1 MNIGIEKKWIY
12 LIALS
17 LIWGSS
23 FILIKKSLL
32 GLSPL
37 QVGSLRIVFSSVI
50 IFLIAF
56 NRISN
61 IPKNKWKW
69 IAISAIIGTFFP
81 AFLFA
86 FAETQIDSAVASI
99 LNSLVPM
106 NTVLIGFAV
115 FKISTTKT
123 QSLGVLIGF
132 IGTCTLIISGAE
144 LNPDQNYMYSG
155 LVIICSILYAIN
167 VNLIKKYLFDVNA
180 VSITAGQFVVIFIPS
195 IIVLF
200 YSGFFNLEFT
210 DNDLLYDSLTYVLL
224 LSFFGTAMAKILF
237 NRLIQISS
245 PVFAS
250 SVTYSMLIVSVI
262 WGVLDGELFNFY
274 QAVATILIIIGVY
287 LSNKK
292 SPSIKMSF

>member
-1 MNIGIEKKWIY
+1 MKLEKKWIY

-23 FILIKKSLL
+23 FILIKKSLI

-37 QVGSLRIVFSSVI
+37 QVGSLRIVFSSI
-50 IFLIAF
+50 MIFLIAF
-56 NRISN
+56 NKIKT
-61 IPKNKWKW
+61 IQKDKWRW
-69 IAISAIIGTFFP
+69 IAVSAVIGTFFP

-86 FAETQIDSAVASI
+86 FAETQIDSAVAAI

-106 NTVLIGFAV
+106 NTVLIGLAV

-123 QSLGVLIGF
+123 QSVGVIIGF
-132 IGTCTLIISGAE
+132 IGTSVLIISGSD
-144 LNPDQNYMYSG
+144 LNPDQNYLYSG
-155 LVIICSILYAIN
+155 LVIICSILYATN
-167 VNLIKKYLFDVNA
+167 VNLIKKYLYDVNA
-180 VSITAGQFVVIFIPS
+180 VAIAAGQFFVIFVPS
-195 IIVLF
+195 IIVLV
-200 YSGFFNLEFT
+200 YSGFFDLEFRN
-210 DNDLLYDSLTYVLL
+210 NDLLYDSLLYVLL

-237 NRLIQISS
+237 NKLIQISS

-250 SVTYSMLIVSVI
+250 SVTYSMLIISVL
-262 WGVLDGELFNFY
+262 WGILDGELFNIN

-292 SPSIKMSF
+292 NPID

>member
-1 MNIGIEKKWIY
+1 MNVGIEKKWIY

-37 QVGSLRIVFSSVI
+37 QVGSLRIVFSSII

-56 NRISN
+56 NRIKN

-69 IAISAIIGTFFP
+69 VSLSAIIGTFFP

-86 FAETQIDSAVASI
+86 YAETQIDSAVASI

-132 IGTCTLIISGAE
+132 IGTCTLIISGAD
-144 LNPDQNYMYSG
+144 LNPDQNYLYSG
-155 LVIICSILYAIN
+155 FVIICSVLYAIN

-180 VSITAGQFVVIFIPS
+180 VSIAAGQFVVIFIPS

-210 DNDLLYDSLTYVLL
+210 DNDLIYDSLIYVLL

-292 SPSIKMSF
+292 KPID

>member
-37 QVGSLRIVFSSVI
+37 QVGSLRIVFSSII

-86 FAETQIDSAVASI
+86 YAETQIDSAVASI

-106 NTVLIGFAV
+106 NTVLIGFAI
-115 FKISTTKT
+115 FKLSTTKT

-132 IGTCTLIISGAE
+132 IGTCTLIISGAD
-144 LNPDQNYMYSG
+144 LNPDQNYLYSG
-155 LVIICSILYAIN
+155 LVIICSVLYAIN

-180 VSITAGQFVVIFIPS
+180 VSIAAGQFVVIFIPS

-200 YSGFFNLEFT
+200 YSGFFNLVFT

-292 SPSIKMSF
+292 KPIN